1 MWTALIGPVVGA
13 VSGYFKDRQEIKK
26 AKVEAEKIT
35 IQAEAE
41 VKKAEAV
48 SKMKR
53 AEAGELQDYELDRI
67 AMKNMEKSWKD
78 ELVLIIFLIPAVM
91 SFIPG
96 YSYQVKAG
104 FDALAQTPD
113 WYQWILM
120 GMIIVIYGLRGMA
133 SKVMDKF
140 FKGK

>member
-13 VSGYFKDRQEIKK
+13 VRGYFKDKQEIKK

-133 SKVMDKF
+133 SKVMDRF